1 MKALQIATIF
11 ALLVFGAISN
21 NIKPT
26 EMLAQRIPSV
36 GLKMLGIGCSNCNK
50 PIKND
55 QSLHRPKPNQPS
67 LPFNRYEKDPS
78 VKNWSPGKK
87 ANLKE
92 FIRNTMRVPGVKKD
106 FQKTGGYRG
115 NFPELTWTKE
125 MTLPHNNSQHHF
137 LSSSRNST
145 IGQGS
150 EDDFPVSHNAHSR
163 TRSQDFK
170 PSGQEPFLRRKNS
183 MPVIKKYLGQEKLK
197 R

>member
-11 ALLVFGAISN
+11 ALLVLGAISN
-21 NIKPT
+21 NVKPT

-55 QSLHRPKPNQPS
+55 QSVHRPKPNQPV
-67 LPFNRYEKDPS
+67 LHFDRYEKDPS

-87 ANLKE
+87 ANLKKY
-92 FIRNTMRVPGVKKD
+92 IRNTMKVPGVKKD

-125 MTLPHNNSQHHF
+125 MTLLHNNPQHHF

-150 EDDFPVSHNAHSR
+150 EINSPVSRRAHSR
-163 TRSQDFK
+163 TRSRDSK
-170 PSGQEPFLRRKNS
+170 PSGQKHYQRRKNS
-183 MPVIKKYLGQEKLK
+183 MPVKKEYLGQEKLK